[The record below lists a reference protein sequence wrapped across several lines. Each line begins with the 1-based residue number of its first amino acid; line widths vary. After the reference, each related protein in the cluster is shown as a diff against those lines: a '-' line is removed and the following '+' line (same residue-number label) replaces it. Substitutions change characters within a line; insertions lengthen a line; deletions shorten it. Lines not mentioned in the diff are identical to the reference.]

1 MNTPIKIPSRSEGIL
16 FVISAPSGAGKSTL
30 LNGIRHFGD
39 FEYSVSCT
47 TRSPR
52 PGERNG
58 TDYHFLSRAEFEA
71 EIQAG
76 NFLEWAE
83 VHGNYYGTRRS
94 EVVGRLVMGI
104 DVLVDVDVQGARSI
118 RACADLSVVSSLTD
132 IFLAPPSMEDLER
145 RLRKRGTET
154 EEQVSIRLRNASRE
168 MSCWSEYEYI
178 ILSGSPE
185 EDQCNFRAIMTAE
198 RMKVRRSR
206 VPRQG

>member
-1 MNTPIKIPSRSEGIL
+1 VSTPTPIKIPARTDGIL

-52 PGERNG
+52 PGEQNG
-58 TDYHFLSRAEFEA
+58 TDYHFLTRSEFEA
-71 EIQAG
+71 EIQHG
-76 NFLEWAE
+76 NLLEWAE

-94 EVVGRLVMGI
+94 EVANRLGRGI

-118 RACADLSVVSSLTD
+118 RACADALIVDSLTD
-132 IFLAPPSMEDLER
+132 VFLAPPSMDDLER

-154 EEQVSIRLRNASRE
+154 EEQVSTRLKNASME
-168 MSCWSEYEYI
+168 MSCWNEYQYI
-178 ILSGSPE
+178 IVSGSPE
-185 EDQCNFRAIMTAE
+185 ADQSNFRAIMMSE
-198 RMKVRRSR
+198 RMRVRRLR
-206 VPRQG
+206 AR

>member
-1 MNTPIKIPSRSEGIL
+1 VSTPIQIPARSEGIL

-58 TDYHFLSRAEFEA
+58 TDYHFLTRSEFET
-71 EIQAG
+71 EIQDG
-76 NFLEWAE
+76 NLLEWAE

-94 EVVGRLVMGI
+94 EVAGRLGMGI

-118 RACADLSVVSSLTD
+118 RACADPCIVNSLTD
-132 IFLAPPSMEDLER
+132 VFLAPPSMEDLER

-154 EEQVSIRLRNASRE
+154 EEQVSIRLRNASLE
-168 MSCWSEYEYI
+168 MGCWSEYEYI
-178 ILSGSPE
+178 IVSASPE
-185 EDQCNFRAIMTAE
+185 ADQSNFRAIMVAE
-198 RMKVRRSR
+198 RMKVRRSGIKR
-206 VPRQG
+206 VR